1 MKYDKDKIKES
12 LTIEQVFDF
21 CAEMGGEPHMEAGG
35 DIFVMRTICHNHPG
49 EGSHKCYYY
58 NNTHLFRCYTN
69 CGSMDIFQLYTNIQK
84 VAGYSVEL
92 PQAVAHIASYFGLA
106 ADYQNFSSDDK
117 NLEDWK
123 ILENYDKIETIV
135 NKEKQVEMKFYDDK
149 ILSYYPFIRYK
160 DWEREGISPDIM
172 KKRGIHF
179 DPATEAMLIPH
190 YDINNNLVGIRSRTI
205 VKEDEIYGK
214 YRPSVLNGKMYNHP
228 LGFNLYNLN
237 WSKNNILLMKKAIV
251 FEGEKSCLKYA
262 SFFGEENDISVA
274 VCGSSLI
281 QYQVDLL
288 LSLGVTELVI
298 AFDKQWQE
306 KGDDEFKKWTAKL
319 TEINKKYSSKV
330 LVTFVFDKDGTNLE
344 YKMSPVDAGPDTFMK
359 LFKERIKI

>member
-1 MKYDKDKIKES
+1 MTLYYKDQIKQS
-12 LTIEQVFDF
+12 LTLEQIYQFLTDF
-21 CAEMGGEPHMEAGG
+21 QGEPIIKG
-35 DIFVMRTICHNHPG
+35 DYIIAKTICHNGH
-49 EGSHKCYYY
+49 SHKLYYY
-58 NNTHLFRCYTN
+58 DNTKLFKCFTD
-69 CGSMDIFQLYTNIQK
+69 CSPDTFDIFQLYTNIQK
-84 VAGYSVEL
+84 VAGYLVEL
-92 PQAVAHIASYFGLA
+92 PQAVAYIASYFGFA
-106 ADYQNFSSDDK
+106 ADYQNFSNNDK

-123 ILENYDKIETIV
+123 ILENYDKIEAVV

-149 ILSYYPFIRYK
+149 ILSYYPFVRYK
-160 DWEREGISPDIM
+160 DWEEEGINPDIM
-172 KKRGIHF
+172 KKRGIRF

-319 TEINKKYSSKV
+319 IEINKKYSSKV
-330 LVTFVFDKDGTNLE
+330 LVTFVFDKEGANLG
-344 YKMSPVDAGPDTFMK
+344 YKDSPIDCGPDTFMK

>member
-1 MKYDKDKIKES
+1 MRYDKDKIKES

-21 CAEMGGEPHMEAGG
+21 CAEMGGEPRMEAGG

-49 EGSHKCYYY
+49 EGSRKCYYY
-58 NNTHLFRCYTN
+58 NNTHLFRCFTN
-69 CGSMDIFQLYTNIQK
+69 CGSMDIFQLYINIQK

-92 PQAVAHIASYFGLA
+92 PQAVAYIASYFGFA

-123 ILENYDKIETIV
+123 ILENYDKIEAVV

-149 ILSYYPFIRYK
+149 ILSYYPFVRYK
-160 DWEREGISPDIM
+160 AWEQEGINPDIM
-172 KKRGIHF
+172 KNRGIRF

-288 LSLGVTELVI
+288 LSLGITELVI

-306 KGDDEFKKWTAKL
+306 RGDDEFKKWTAKL

-330 LVTFVFDKDGTNLE
+330 LVTFVFDKEGMNLG
-344 YKMSPVDAGPDTFMK
+344 YKDSPIDCGPDTFMK

>member
-1 MKYDKDKIKES
+1 MRYDKDKIKES

-21 CAEMGGEPHMEAGG
+21 CAEMGGEPRMEAGG

-49 EGSHKCYYY
+49 DGSHKCYYY

-69 CGSMDIFQLYTNIQK
+69 CGSMDIFQLYINIQK

-92 PQAVAHIASYFGLA
+92 PQAVAYIASYFGFA

-123 ILENYDKIETIV
+123 ILENYNKIEAVV

-149 ILSYYPFIRYK
+149 ILSYYPFVRYK
-160 DWEREGISPDIM
+160 DWEEEGINPDIM
-172 KKRGIHF
+172 KKRGIRF

-190 YDINNNLVGIRSRTI
+190 YDMNNNLIGIRSRTI

-330 LVTFVFDKDGTNLE
+330 LVTFVFDKEGANLG
-344 YKMSPVDAGPDTFMK
+344 YKDSPIDCGPDTFMK

>member
-1 MKYDKDKIKES
+1 MRYDKDKIKES

-21 CAEMGGEPHMEAGG
+21 CAEMGGEPRMEAGG

-49 EGSHKCYYY
+49 EGSRKCYYY
-58 NNTHLFRCYTN
+58 NNTHLFRCFTN
-69 CGSMDIFQLYTNIQK
+69 CGSIDIFQLYINIQK

-92 PQAVAHIASYFGLA
+92 PQAVAYIASYFGFA
-106 ADYQNFSSDDK
+106 ADYQNFSDEGK
-117 NLEDWK
+117 ILEDWK
-123 ILENYDKIETIV
+123 ILENYDKIEAIV
-135 NKEKQVEMKFYDDK
+135 NKEKQIEMKFYNDK
-149 ILSYYPFIRYK
+149 ILSYYPFVRYK
-160 DWEREGISPDIM
+160 DWEQEGINSDIM
-172 KKRGIHF
+172 KKRGIRF

-190 YDINNNLVGIRSRTI
+190 YDINNNLVGVRSRTI
-205 VKEDEIYGK
+205 AKEDEIYGK
-214 YRPSVLNGKMYNHP
+214 YRPSVLNGKMYSHP

-237 WSKNNILLMKKAIV
+237 WSKNNILLMKKAII

-288 LSLGVTELVI
+288 LSLGVTELFI

-330 LVTFVFDKDGTNLE
+330 LVTFVFDKDGTNLG

>member
-1 MKYDKDKIKES
+1 MRYDKDKIKES

-21 CAEMGGEPHMEAGG
+21 CAEMGGEPRMEAGG

-69 CGSMDIFQLYTNIQK
+69 CGSMDIFQLYTDIQK

-92 PQAVAHIASYFGLA
+92 PQAVAYIASYFGFA

-123 ILENYDKIETIV
+123 ILENYDKIEAIV

-160 DWEREGISPDIM
+160 DWEQEGINPDIM
-172 KKRGIHF
+172 KKRGIRF
-179 DPATEAMLIPH
+179 DPAAEAMLIPH

-330 LVTFVFDKDGTNLE
+330 LVTFVFDKEGVNLG
-344 YKMSPVDAGPDTFMK
+344 YKDSPIDCGPDTFMK

>member
-1 MKYDKDKIKES
+1 MRYDKDKIKES

-21 CAEMGGEPHMEAGG
+21 CAEMGGEPRMEAGG

-49 EGSHKCYYY
+49 EGSRKCYYY
-58 NNTHLFRCYTN
+58 NNTHLFRCFTN
-69 CGSMDIFQLYTNIQK
+69 CGSMDIFQLYINIQK

-92 PQAVAHIASYFGLA
+92 PQAVAYIASYFGFA
-106 ADYQNFSSDDK
+106 ADYQNFSDEGK
-117 NLEDWK
+117 ILEDWK
-123 ILENYDKIETIV
+123 ILENYDKIEAVV

-160 DWEREGISPDIM
+160 NWEQEGINPDIM
-172 KKRGIHF
+172 KKRGIRF

-344 YKMSPVDAGPDTFMK
+344 YKMSPIDAGPDIFMK